1 MNFDA
6 EIIEVKAK
14 KTASL
19 DISYRVIIQTN
30 DPAVL
35 ALGAMSPETM
45 VKIKVEPTN
54 G

>member
-1 MNFDA
+1 MEFDS

-19 DISYRVIIQTN
+19 DISYRVVLQTS

-45 VKIKVEPTN
+45 VKVKVEPTN

>member
-1 MNFDA
+1 MDFDA

-14 KTASL
+14 KTASM
-19 DISYRVIIQTN
+19 DVSYRVIFQTN

-35 ALGAMSPETM
+35 ALGAMSPETLIK
-45 VKIKVEPTN
+45 VKVEPN